1 MVIKMFGFFKQRSPL
16 GRFLDKH
23 RITQEEF
30 SRMCGVNRNTISKV
44 CNQSAS
50 KPNMKNANKIMNA
63 ARRIDPSIDYDD
75 FWSA

>member
-1 MVIKMFGFFKQRSPL
+1 MFGFFKQRSSL

-30 SRMCGVNRNTISKV
+30 ARMSGVNRNTISKV

-50 KPNMKNANKIMNA
+50 KPNMKNADKIIKA
-63 ARRIDPSIDYDD
+63 ARNIDPNKNFDD
-75 FWSA
+75 FFSA